1 MLRISALIPD
11 KPADDE
17 SPVTLYNL
25 VYSVDPQ
32 EAEKAIDFSREIMRN
47 VYTGE
52 NCHEA

>member
-32 EAEKAIDFSREIMRN
+32 EAENAKDFSNEIMRI
-47 VYTGE
+47 VYAGQ
-52 NCHEA
+52 NRHKA